1 MPTNGPVGER
11 IAIYRRR
18 RGLSQAVLA
27 GLIGRSV
34 SWLSQV
40 ERGTR
45 AVDRMSV
52 LIDLS
57 RVLKVDIAELTGQS
71 FALAPNGGLE
81 PEGLADIRR
90 VLMRYTELPAA
101 INPGPSTVDAAPDL
115 IQLRSRVDTAWRLR
129 QASRYGQ
136 LGRQVPDLITQAEQ
150 ATQHYQGDDQR
161 TAFALLAETYQV
173 TRAML
178 RKLGDAHLAWIAAD
192 RAVRAGRHADNPLL
206 IAVGARALSQ
216 VFTETGQLDAALDIS
231 LSSAAALEPRLRGNR
246 SGPEGWS
253 VWGALLLTAAVAAA
267 RDNDIGAASDYLR
280 RAGRAADHLHA
291 DRNDLWTSFGPT
303 NVAIHG
309 ISAAVELGDVSETI
323 RRAEQVNTTAL
334 PADLLERRAQVFID
348 LGRAY
353 VQRRDDAAASAVFR
367 QAEELAPEEVHY
379 SVPVREAL
387 REMLKREHR
396 YTSRELRPLARR
408 TGIISS

>member
-40 ERGTR
+40 ERGIR

-57 RVLKVDIAELTGQS
+57 RALKVDISELTGQP

-90 VLMRYTELPAA
+90 VLMRYSQLPAA
-101 INPGPSTVDAAPDL
+101 ISSAPSTVTAPPDL
-115 IQLRSRVDTAWRLR
+115 ARLRSRVDTAWRLR

-136 LGRQVPDLITQAEQ
+136 LGRQIANLIADAEQ
-150 ATQHYQGDDQR
+150 ATQYYHGDEQR
-161 TAFALLAETYQV
+161 LAFALLAETYQV
-173 TRAML
+173 ARAML
-178 RKLGDAHLAWIAAD
+178 RKLGDGHLAWIAAD
-192 RAVRAGRHADNPLL
+192 RAVQAGRHAENPLL
-206 IAVGARALSQ
+206 VAVGARALSQ

-231 LSSAAALEPRLRGNR
+231 LSSAAALEPRLRGNS
-246 SGPEGWS
+246 SGPEAWS
-253 VWGALLLTAAVAAA
+253 VWGALLLTAALAAA
-267 RDNDIGAASDYLR
+267 RDNDIGAAWGYLR
-280 RAGRAADHLHA
+280 RAGRAADRLHA

-309 ISAAVELGDVSETI
+309 ISVAVELGDVAETI
-323 RRAEQVNTTAL
+323 RRAEQVNTAPL
-334 PADLLERRAQVFID
+334 PADLLERRANVFID

-353 VQRRDDAAASAVFR
+353 VQRRDDAAATAVFR
-367 QAEELAPEEVHY
+367 QAEELAAEEVHY

-396 YTSRELRPLARR
+396 YATPELRPLARR
-408 TGIISS
+408 TGVIS

>member
-57 RVLKVDIAELTGQS
+57 RVLKVDIAELTGQP

-101 INPGPSTVDAAPDL
+101 INPGPGAVTTSPDL
-115 IQLRSRVDTAWRLR
+115 IQLRSGVDTAWRLR
-129 QASRYGQ
+129 QASRYAQ
-136 LGRQVPDLITQAEQ
+136 LGHQVPDLINRAEQ
-150 ATQHYQGDDQR
+150 ATQQYQGDDQR
-161 TAFALLAETYQV
+161 AAFALLAETYQV

-192 RAVRAGRHADNPLL
+192 RAVRAGRHAESPLL

-231 LSSAAALEPRLRGNR
+231 LSSAAALEPSLRGDR
-246 SGPEGWS
+246 SGPQGWS
-253 VWGALLLTAAVAAA
+253 VWGALLLTAAIAAA

-280 RAGRAADHLHA
+280 RASRAADHLHA

-309 ISAAVELGDVSETI
+309 ISVAVELGDVNETI
-323 RRAEQVNTTAL
+323 RRAEQVNTTSL
-334 PADLLERRAQVFID
+334 PADLRERRAQVFID

-353 VQRRDDAAASAVFR
+353 VQRRDDAAATTVFR

-396 YTSRELRPLARR
+396 YATPELRPLARR
-408 TGIISS
+408 TGIIS

>member
-40 ERGTR
+40 ERGIR

-57 RVLKVDIAELTGQS
+57 RALKVDISELTGQP

-90 VLMRYTELPAA
+90 VLMRYSQLPAA
-101 INPGPSTVDAAPDL
+101 ISSAPSTVTAPPDL
-115 IQLRSRVDTAWRLR
+115 TRLRSRVDTAWRLR

-136 LGRQVPDLITQAEQ
+136 LGRQIANLIADAEQ
-150 ATQHYQGDDQR
+150 ATQYYHGDEQR
-161 TAFALLAETYQV
+161 LAFALLAETYQV
-173 TRAML
+173 ARAML
-178 RKLGDAHLAWIAAD
+178 RKLGDGHLAWIAAD
-192 RAVRAGRHADNPLL
+192 RAVQAGRHADNPLL
-206 IAVGARALSQ
+206 VAVGARALSQ

-231 LSSAAALEPRLRGNR
+231 LSSAAALEPRLREES
-246 SGPEGWS
+246 SGPEAWS
-253 VWGALLLTAAVAAA
+253 VWGALLLTAALAAA
-267 RDNDIGAASDYLR
+267 RDNDIGAAWNYLR
-280 RAGRAADHLHA
+280 RAGRAADRLRA

-309 ISAAVELGDVSETI
+309 IAVAVELGDVPETI
-323 RRAEQVNTTAL
+323 RRAEQVNTAPL
-334 PADLLERRAQVFID
+334 PADLLERRANVFID

-353 VQRRDDAAASAVFR
+353 VQRRDDAAATAVFR
-367 QAEELAPEEVHY
+367 QAEELAAEEVHY

-396 YTSRELRPLARR
+396 YATPELRPLARR
-408 TGIISS
+408 IGVIS

>member
-34 SWLSQV
+34 SWLFQV
-40 ERGTR
+40 ERGIR

-57 RVLKVDIAELTGQS
+57 RALKVDISELTGQP

-90 VLMRYTELPAA
+90 VLMRYAQLPAA
-101 INPGPSTVDAAPDL
+101 ISSGPGTVTARPDL
-115 IQLRSRVDTAWRLR
+115 VRLRSRVDTAWRLR

-136 LGRQVPDLITQAEQ
+136 LGRQIANLIADTEQ
-150 ATQHYQGDDQR
+150 ATQYYHGDEQR

-173 TRAML
+173 ARAML
-178 RKLGDAHLAWIAAD
+178 RKLGDGHLAWIAAD
-192 RAVRAGRHADNPLL
+192 RAVQAGRQAENPLL
-206 IAVGARALSQ
+206 VAVGARALSQ

-231 LSSAAALEPRLRGNR
+231 LSTAAALEPRLRQDR

-253 VWGALLLTAAVAAA
+253 VWGALLLTAALAAA
-267 RDNDIGAASDYLR
+267 RDNDIGAAWGYLR
-280 RAGRAADHLHA
+280 RASRAADRIHV

-309 ISAAVELGDVSETI
+309 ISVAVELGDVPETI
-323 RRAEQVNTTAL
+323 RRAEQVNTATL
-334 PADLLERRAQVFID
+334 PADLLERRASVFID

-353 VQRRDDAAASAVFR
+353 VQRRDDAAATAVLR

-396 YTSRELRPLARR
+396 YATPELRPLARR
-408 TGIISS
+408 TGIIS

>member
-18 RGLSQAVLA
+18 RGLSQTVLA

-57 RVLKVDIAELTGQS
+57 RALKVDIAELTGQP

-90 VLMRYTELPAA
+90 VLMRYAELPSA
-101 INPGPSTVDAAPDL
+101 INPSPSTVSASPDL
-115 IQLRSRVDTAWRLR
+115 IQLRTRVETAWRLR

-136 LGRQVPDLITQAEQ
+136 LGRQIANLITDAEQ
-150 ATQHYQGDDQR
+150 ATQHYQGDEQR

-173 TRAML
+173 ARAML

-192 RAVRAGRHADNPLL
+192 RAVQAGRHADNPLL
-206 IAVGARALSQ
+206 VAVGARALSQ
-216 VFTETGQLDAALDIS
+216 VFTETGQLDAALEIS
-231 LSSAAALEPRLRGNR
+231 LSSAAALEPRLRQES
-246 SGPEGWS
+246 SGPEEWS
-253 VWGALLLTAAVAAA
+253 VWGALLLTAALAAA
-267 RDNDIGAASDYLR
+267 RANDIGAASDYLR
-280 RAGRAADHLHA
+280 RAARAADQIHG

-309 ISAAVELGDVSETI
+309 ISVAVELGDVLETI
-323 RRAEQVNTTAL
+323 RRAEQVNTATL
-334 PADLLERRAQVFID
+334 PADLLERRAQVLID

-367 QAEELAPEEVHY
+367 QAEELAAEEVHY

-396 YTSRELRPLARR
+396 YATPELRPLAQR
-408 TGIISS
+408 TGIIP

>member
-57 RVLKVDIAELTGQS
+57 RVLKVDIAELTGQP

-101 INPGPSTVDAAPDL
+101 INPSPSTVTTASDL
-115 IQLRSRVDTAWRLR
+115 TQLRSGVDTAWRLR
-129 QASRYGQ
+129 QASRYAQ
-136 LGRQVPDLITQAEQ
+136 LGHQVPDLITRAEQ
-150 ATQHYQGDDQR
+150 ATQHYQGHEQR
-161 TAFALLAETYQV
+161 AAFALLAETYQV

-192 RAVRAGRHADNPLL
+192 RAVRAGRHAESPLL

-231 LSSAAALEPRLRGNR
+231 LSSAAALEPTLRGDR
-246 SGPEGWS
+246 SGPQGWS
-253 VWGALLLTAAVAAA
+253 VWGALLLTAALAAA

-280 RAGRAADHLHA
+280 RASRAADHLHA

-309 ISAAVELGDVSETI
+309 ISVAVELGDVSETI
-323 RRAEQVNTTAL
+323 RRAEQVNTTTL

-353 VQRRDDAAASAVFR
+353 VQRRDDAAATAVFR

-396 YTSRELRPLARR
+396 YATPELRPLARR
-408 TGIISS
+408 TGIIS

>member
-57 RVLKVDIAELTGQS
+57 RVLKVDIAELTGQP

-101 INPGPSTVDAAPDL
+101 INPGPSTINTSPDL
-115 IQLRSRVDTAWRLR
+115 IQLRSGVDTAWRLR
-129 QASRYGQ
+129 QASRYAQ
-136 LGRQVPDLITQAEQ
+136 LGHQVPDLITRAEQ
-150 ATQHYQGDDQR
+150 ATQHYRGDDQR
-161 TAFALLAETYQV
+161 AAFALLAETYQV

-192 RAVRAGRHADNPLL
+192 RAVRAGRHAESPLL

-231 LSSAAALEPRLRGNR
+231 LSSAAALEPTLRGDR
-246 SGPEGWS
+246 SGPQGWS
-253 VWGALLLTAAVAAA
+253 VWGALLLTAALAAA

-309 ISAAVELGDVSETI
+309 ISVAVELGDVTETI
-323 RRAEQVNTTAL
+323 RRAEQVNTTPL

-353 VQRRDDAAASAVFR
+353 VQRRDDAAATTVFR

-396 YTSRELRPLARR
+396 YATPELRPLARR
-408 TGIISS
+408 TGIIS

>member
-57 RVLKVDIAELTGQS
+57 RVLKVDIAELTGQP

-101 INPGPSTVDAAPDL
+101 INPGPGTVTTASDL
-115 IQLRSRVDTAWRLR
+115 MQLRSRVDTAWRLR
-129 QASRYGQ
+129 QASRYAQ
-136 LGRQVPDLITQAEQ
+136 LGHQVPDLITQAEL

-161 TAFALLAETYQV
+161 AAFALLAETYQV

-192 RAVRAGRHADNPLL
+192 RAVRAGRHAESPLL

-231 LSSAAALEPRLRGNR
+231 LSSAAALEPTLRGDR
-246 SGPEGWS
+246 SGPQGWS
-253 VWGALLLTAAVAAA
+253 VWGALLLTAAIAAA

-280 RAGRAADHLHA
+280 RARRAADHLHA

-303 NVAIHG
+303 NV
-309 ISAAVELGDVSETI
+309 GDVTETI
-323 RRAEQVNTTAL
+323 RRAEQVNTTPL

-353 VQRRDDAAASAVFR
+353 VQRRDDAAATTVFR

-387 REMLKREHR
+387 REMLRREHR
-396 YTSRELRPLARR
+396 YTTPELRPLARR
-408 TGIISS
+408 TGIIS